1 MKRKTSIQIKA
12 FFLLIV
18 FSLNSVIGF
27 GCALGMNMGFNAH
40 HHEENEFINSTNH
53 THAADKDPQHANADT
68 NKTGDDDN
76 CCHDKVVQIT
86 QADKLLPNTD
96 KLVNF
101 PVFVFTPQHNI
112 FNSSLYYSS
121 TSTHTKYFVRSHHP
135 PIPDIRIYIQSF
147 QI

>member
-1 MKRKTSIQIKA
+1 MKRKIFIQLKA

-27 GCALGMNMGFNAH
+27 GCAAGINMGFNAH
-40 HHEENEFINSTNH
+40 HHEENAFINSTHH
-53 THAADKDPQHANADT
+53 THAADKDHQHENDAT
-68 NKTGDDDN
+68 KTPGDNDN

-86 QADKLLPNTD
+86 QSDKLLPNTD

-112 FNSSLYYSS
+112 FNPGLYSS
-121 TSTHTKYFVRSHHP
+121 IASTHTKYFVRSHHP
-135 PIPDIRIYIQSF
+135 PIADIRIYIQSF